1 MPTTICE
8 RRSKPNVTADR
19 SERLSSLEKASYFS
33 VVSWLSVLGAAI
45 AVVLV
50 ATYPTMADMMWLF
63 SQVP

>member
-19 SERLSSLEKASYFS
+19 SERLSSLEQASYFS
-33 VVSWLSVLGAAI
+33 VVSWLSVFGAAI
-45 AVVLV
+45 AVALV

>member
-1 MPTTICE
+1 MPTAIGE
-8 RRSKPNVTADR
+8 RRREPSVTADR
-19 SERLSSLEKASYFS
+19 SESLSSLEKASYFS
-33 VVSWLSVLGAAI
+33 VVSWLSVFGAAI